1 MKRRKK
7 LIIFSLVFLA
17 VLVIILFLVFKKD
30 KVEYS
35 TTELKKQDLK
45 QTVSEIG
52 TVKASQEVGLNFS
65 QVGKLKEVY
74 FKVGDQVVEGDVLA
88 ELDYSSLL
96 IRKEEALAAINIAK
110 TNQDKIIKGASYED
124 IAVLDAQVKQ
134 AEGAYKSA
142 QDDLIQAKKLVSESI
157 YQAEKNLNDL
167 KSPNSQTPMAIKQAV
182 ESAEIN
188 LSNTEKTSRQSMENS
203 QNSLL
208 SSLDYNLSVSLSALD
223 AVKRILEDNNIEH
236 VFSAK
241 DYFYKVLAERS
252 YSESIEVLPQ
262 IEMYIRIAKENS
274 SQENIKKASD
284 ELIYF
289 LEKTFDTLNNCFSAL
304 ENTITSSSF
313 PQASL
318 DAFKASINTNKG
330 YVNSSILAVQTS
342 YFSFSN
348 SVLNYATSVSSAED
362 NLNRA
367 KASLSDAISS
377 AENNLSLVRIN
388 SDQQIISA
396 EARVD
401 STKKSYEVA
410 KLQLIKLKTP
420 AKSDDLKLA
429 QSQVDQALASLSLIE
444 KQIEENKIK
453 APING
458 KITKINYEIGE
469 QISGASPVINL
480 LTENNFEIEVYI
492 SESDISK
499 IKIDNEALVNFDA
512 FGDEYK
518 ILGHVYFVEPAA
530 TSISD
535 VIYYKIKINFP
546 EDELNKNGFIIKSG
560 MTANVDIITNY
571 KKDVLVL
578 SSRTVLLRNGGDRY
592 VRVLEGKDIKE
603 IPVKVGISGDQ
614 AMVEVISEDLKEG
627 DIIVTAIKSG
637 K

>member
-241 DYFYKVLAERS
+241 EYF
-252 YSESIEVLPQ
+252 
-262 IEMYIRIAKENS
+262 
-274 SQENIKKASD
+274 
-284 ELIYF
+284 
-289 LEKTFDTLNNCFSAL
+289 
-304 ENTITSSSF
+304 
-313 PQASL
+313 
-318 DAFKASINTNKG
+318 
-330 YVNSSILAVQTS
+330 
-342 YFSFSN
+342 
-348 SVLNYATSVSSAED
+348 
-362 NLNRA
+362 
-367 KASLSDAISS
+367 
-377 AENNLSLVRIN
+377 
-388 SDQQIISA
+388 
-396 EARVD
+396 
-401 STKKSYEVA
+401 
-410 KLQLIKLKTP
+410 
-420 AKSDDLKLA
+420 
-429 QSQVDQALASLSLIE
+429 
-444 KQIEENKIK
+444 
-453 APING
+453 
-458 KITKINYEIGE
+458 
-469 QISGASPVINL
+469 
-480 LTENNFEIEVYI
+480 
-492 SESDISK
+492 
-499 IKIDNEALVNFDA
+499 
-512 FGDEYK
+512 
-518 ILGHVYFVEPAA
+518 
-530 TSISD
+530 
-535 VIYYKIKINFP
+535 
-546 EDELNKNGFIIKSG
+546 
-560 MTANVDIITNY
+560 
-571 KKDVLVL
+571 
-578 SSRTVLLRNGGDRY
+578 
-592 VRVLEGKDIKE
+592 
-603 IPVKVGISGDQ
+603 
-614 AMVEVISEDLKEG
+614 
-627 DIIVTAIKSG
+627 
-637 K
+637 